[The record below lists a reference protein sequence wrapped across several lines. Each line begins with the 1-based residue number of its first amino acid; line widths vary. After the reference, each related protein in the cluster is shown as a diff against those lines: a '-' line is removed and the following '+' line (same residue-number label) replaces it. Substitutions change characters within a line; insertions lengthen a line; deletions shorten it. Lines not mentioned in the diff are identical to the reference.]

1 MRTPMHE
8 DEVLTDTALARR
20 LLLEQQP
27 RWADLPLTPIEHH
40 GTDHDVYRLGAEMS
54 VRLPRT
60 AWASTQAHKE
70 AELLPVLAP
79 RVTLAV
85 PQVLAHGRPT
95 SFYPHPWSVQTWLP
109 GADLLH
115 AAIPSELI
123 AEDLAAFVL
132 SLRTLPTEGAPPL
145 PDSARGGDLA
155 RHDATIAQRID
166 ELGDRADG
174 AALADAWA
182 QSRAAAG
189 PASQAWTHGDLLP
202 GNLLADGDR
211 LTGAIDFGALHV
223 TDPALDLTP
232 CWYLFDGV
240 GSPAAQRYLA
250 LLDATDDDVLRARGW
265 TQLQALNALPYYWD
279 TNPGMVALATR
290 AVRLIEDER
299 RSEQAG

>member
-40 GTDHDVYRLGAEMS
+40 GTDHDVYRLGPEMS

-70 AELLPVLAP
+70 AGLLPVLAP

-95 SFYPHPWSVQTWLP
+95 SFHPHPWSVQTWLP

-123 AEDLAAFVL
+123 AEDLAA
-132 SLRTLPTEGAPPL
+132 R
-145 PDSARGGDLA
+145 
-155 RHDATIAQRID
+155 
-166 ELGDRADG
+166 
-174 AALADAWA
+174 
-182 QSRAAAG
+182 
-189 PASQAWTHGDLLP
+189 
-202 GNLLADGDR
+202 
-211 LTGAIDFGALHV
+211 
-223 TDPALDLTP
+223 
-232 CWYLFDGV
+232 
-240 GSPAAQRYLA
+240 
-250 LLDATDDDVLRARGW
+250 
-265 TQLQALNALPYYWD
+265 
-279 TNPGMVALATR
+279 
-290 AVRLIEDER
+290 
-299 RSEQAG
+299 